1 MRLDLHIHST
11 ASDGALPPRDVLARC
26 ESARLDVIALA
37 DHDTMAG
44 VRRLN
49 RLGVKGAIQVVP
61 ALEVSSTL
69 DQRELH
75 YLGYFVDP
83 DSDVIRRHEERA
95 VRLREK
101 RMRGMI
107 QRLGDQGVEVAIEA
121 VFAAA
126 GPDRT
131 ALSRPHL
138 ARALVG
144 AGHVTT
150 VPEAFDRY
158 IGDRHPAFL
167 PTSLFSPEGAI
178 QLILDAGGI
187 PVWAHPPEDRVES
200 LLPRLVQAGLRGLE
214 VYRPRHSA
222 RYTLQ
227 LEGLC
232 RVWKLLKGGGSD
244 WHGPDRGFELGD
256 FFVTAEEV
264 SALLEEGGM

>member
-11 ASDGALPPRDVLARC
+11 ASDGALPPQVVLAGC
-26 ESARLDVIALA
+26 ADARLDVIALA

-49 RLGVKGAIQVVP
+49 RDGIRGDIQVIP

-75 YLGYFVDP
+75 FLGYFVDP
-83 DSDVIRRHEERA
+83 EADQIRRHEKRA

-101 RMRGMI
+101 RMKGMI
-107 QRLGDQGVEVAIEA
+107 RRLRDQDIRVSLEA
-121 VFAAA
+121 VAAAA

-138 ARALVG
+138 ARALVE
-144 AGHVTT
+144 AGYVTHT
-150 VPEAFDRY
+150 SEAFDRY
-158 IGDRHPAFL
+158 IGDGHPAFL
-167 PTSLFSPEGAI
+167 PTSLLSPEEAI
-178 QLILDAGGI
+178 QMILDTGGVPI
-187 PVWAHPPEDRVES
+187 WAHPPEDRVET
-200 LLPRLVQAGLRGLE
+200 LLPRLVQAGLKGLE
-214 VYRPRHSA
+214 VYRPRHPA
-222 RYTLQ
+222 RYTLR

-232 RVWKLLKGGGSD
+232 RAWKLLMSGGSD
-244 WHGPDRGFELGD
+244 WHGPDRGAELGD

-264 SALLEEGGM
+264 AGLLEEGGM

>member
-11 ASDGALPPRDVLARC
+11 ASDGALPPQEVLALC
-26 ESARLDVIALA
+26 KAARLDVIALA
-37 DHDTMAG
+37 DHDTTSG

-49 RLGVKGAIQVVP
+49 RMGVDGAIQVVP

-75 YLGYFVDP
+75 FLGYFVDP
-83 DSDVIRRHEERA
+83 EAEVIQRHEVRA

-107 QRLGDQGVEVAIEA
+107 QRLGDQGIEVTIDA
-121 VFAAA
+121 VAAAA

-138 ARALVG
+138 ARAMVE
-144 AGHVTT
+144 AGYVTT

-158 IGDRHPAFL
+158 IGDGHPAFL
-167 PTSLFSPEGAI
+167 PTSLLSPEEAI
-178 QLILDAGGI
+178 GLVLDAGGI
-187 PVWAHPPEDRVES
+187 PVWAHPPEDRVET
-200 LLPRLVQAGLRGLE
+200 LLPRLVNAGLRGLE
-214 VYRPRHSA
+214 VYRPRHPS
-222 RYTLQ
+222 RYTLR

-232 RVWKLLKGGGSD
+232 RAWKLHMSGGSD
-244 WHGPDRGFELGD
+244 WHGPDRGIELGD
-256 FFVTAEEV
+256 FFVNAEEV
-264 SALLEEGGM
+264 AALLEDGGM

>member
-11 ASDGALPPRDVLARC
+11 ASDGALPPQEVLALC
-26 ESARLDVIALA
+26 EAARLDVIALA

-44 VRRLN
+44 VRRLS
-49 RLGVKGAIQVVP
+49 RGGIQGAIQVVP

-75 YLGYFVDP
+75 FLGYFVDP
-83 DSDVIRRHEERA
+83 ETDVIYSHEERA

-107 QRLGDQGVEVAIEA
+107 SRLGDQGVGVTLDA
-121 VFAAA
+121 VEEAA

-138 ARALVG
+138 ARALVE
-144 AGHVTT
+144 AGHVGN

-158 IGDRHPAFL
+158 IGDGHRAFL
-167 PTSLFSPEGAI
+167 PTSLLSPQEAV

-214 VYRPRHSA
+214 VYRPRHPA
-222 RYTLQ
+222 RYTLR
-227 LEGLC
+227 LENLC
-232 RVWKLLKGGGSD
+232 RAWKLLLTGGSD
-244 WHGPDRGFELGD
+244 WHGPDRGAGLGD
-256 FFVTAEEV
+256 FFVTGEEV
-264 SALLEEGGM
+264 AALLEEGGM